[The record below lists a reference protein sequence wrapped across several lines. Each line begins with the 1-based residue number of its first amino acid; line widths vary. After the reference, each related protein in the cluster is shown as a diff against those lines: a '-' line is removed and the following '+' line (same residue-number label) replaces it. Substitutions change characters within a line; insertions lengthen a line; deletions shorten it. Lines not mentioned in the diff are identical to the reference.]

1 MSEFISPTLSY
12 SLLSPMLVV
21 LAGAIIGVLI
31 EAFASK
37 SVRPIAQVSVTIGTL
52 VLSLVQVWR
61 IRNSGSTTAAMG
73 SVIIDGPGVLLQ
85 GSILVIAIISVFLIA
100 DTENFAAAAAAIP
113 GSPEERESIARGQQ
127 VTEVFPLTLFAVAG
141 MLLFPVASDLITLF
155 VALEVLSLPL
165 YLMAGLSRRRRLLSQ
180 ESALKYFLLGAFS
193 SAFFLFGAAYLYG
206 YSGSVTFA
214 GIRAA
219 VVGGTGNDVF
229 LLIGIAFLSI
239 GLLFKV
245 GAVPFHAWSPDVY
258 QGAPTPVTA
267 FMAAATKVAAFGA
280 MLRIYY
286 TSFAN
291 AEWSWSPLLTGIAII
306 TMVFGS
312 LVAIAQRDV
321 KRMLA
326 YSSIAHAGFLLTG
339 VIALNKAGLDASI
352 YYLFAY
358 GVATV
363 GAFAVVTL
371 VRDSAGEVTDLNR
384 WAGLGKRSPWVATSF
399 ATFLLAFAGIP
410 LTSGFIGKFSIFSAA
425 YEGGSRSVVIAGVL
439 SSAIAAF
446 FYIRVIVLMFFSDP
460 LEDATSVVIPS
471 ILTRITV
478 LFAVVV
484 TIFLGVF
491 PSPLLDFISNI
502 AIFIR

>member
-1 MSEFISPTLSY
+1 MTFTAPILSY
-12 SLLSPMLVV
+12 SLLSPMLI
-21 LAGAIIGVLI
+21 LLGGALIGVLV
-31 EAFASK
+31 EAFVSK
-37 SVRPIAQVSVTIGTL
+37 AQRPAVQLTL
-52 VLSLVQVWR
+52 TLGSLMLSLMQLWR
-61 IRNSGSTTAAMG
+61 IKDQQSLTAAMG
-73 SVIIDGPGVLLQ
+73 SVVFDGPAALLQ
-85 GSILVIAIISVFLIA
+85 ASILVIAMISVFLIA
-100 DTENFAAAAAAIP
+100 DTENFTALAAALP
-113 GSPEERESIARGQQ
+113 GSEEERNAMQSGNQ
-127 VTEVFPLTLFAVAG
+127 VTEVYPLTLFAVAG
-141 MLLFPVASDLITLF
+141 MLLFPVANDLITLF
-155 VALEVLSLPL
+155 VALEMLSLPL
-165 YLMAGLSRRRRLLSQ
+165 YLMAGLSRRRRLASQ

-206 YSGSVTFA
+206 FSASISFA
-214 GIRAA
+214 GIRQAI
-219 VVGGTGNDVF
+219 VGGGGNDVL

-286 TSFAN
+286 TVFAN
-291 AEWSWSPLLTGIAII
+291 AQWSWTPVLSEIAIV
-306 TMVFGS
+306 TMLLGS

-326 YSSIAHAGFLLTG
+326 YSSIAHAGFLLSG
-339 VIALNKAGLDASI
+339 VIALNKAGLDATI
-352 YYLFAY
+352 FYLFAY
-358 GVATV
+358 GIATV

-384 WAGLGKRSPWVATSF
+384 WKGLGKRSPFAATSF
-399 ATFLLAFAGIP
+399 ALFLLAFAGIP

-425 YEGGSRSVVIAGVL
+425 YESGAKGVVIAGVL

-446 FYIRVIVLMFFSDP
+446 FYVRVIVLMFFT
-460 LEDATSVVIPS
+460 DATEDGTSVEIPS
-471 ILTRITV
+471 ILTRATV
-478 LFAVVV
+478 VIAAVVTV
-484 TIFLGVF
+484 ALGVY
-491 PSPLLDFISNI
+491 PAPLLNLITDL